1 MKTRYE
7 GLKAKLVWDGTD
19 EVRIPEEAGEPREDQ
34 MQGTAPERLGEV
46 AGRNCYDSM
55 GKNGSRSSADY
66 HPHITGVGH
75 GSVYGHWHGVFE
87 FAAKHLSV
95 EARFAILKALVNRP
109 GIYVNLKNP
118 DVVRF
123 TTNFRSIFD
132 WGKWT
137 NEAYKKSYY
146 DAETALA
153 ARTLHVALCCVG
165 RGLAPQIIAAFA
177 KVGKIDEG
185 VIWNRGDGMFDFM
198 SSAKVV
204 EPEDDFERWIS
215 IYVEGSRGLTH
226 EEVRHGYMTGISQRS
241 TRFVD
246 ENESPWITHP
256 MLQEYLVDENVP
268 LEEREE
274 VRLRIAETEMIG
286 KKVYGTVVEKLQ
298 PWAMKRIPETDKFRK
313 QTARKQARGAARG
326 YLGNGLKTLGIF
338 SASAYEWNWKETQRA
353 ANAADGE
360 IRCEYSMEI
369 LPELLKSRYAKTDFA
384 HLKTEPAVDGVG
396 LVLAGGGNK

>member
-1 MKTRYE
+1 MKTKYE

-46 AGRNCYDSM
+46 SGRACYDSM

-75 GSVYGHWHGVFE
+75 GSVYGHWHAVFE

-95 EARFAILKALVNRP
+95 EWRFELLKALTNRP
-109 GIYVNLKNP
+109 GIYVNFHNP

-123 TTNFRSIFD
+123 TTNFRSIMD
-132 WGKWT
+132 WFKWT
-137 NEAYKKSYY
+137 AEAQKKNYY
-146 DAETALA
+146 NSDTALA
-153 ARTLHVALCCVG
+153 ARTLHIGLCNLG
-165 RGLAPQIIAAFA
+165 RTLAPQIISSFA
-177 KVGKIDEG
+177 KIGKIDEG
-185 VIWNRGDGMFDFM
+185 MVWQGSHGMLEFLD
-198 SSAKVV
+198 SAKVV
-204 EPEDDFERWIS
+204 EPEDDFERWVS
-215 IYVEGSRGLTH
+215 IYIEGSRGLTH
-226 EEVRHGYMTGISQRS
+226 EEVRHGYQTGISQRS

-256 MLQEYLVDENVP
+256 LLQEYLVDESIP
-268 LEEREE
+268 LAEREE
-274 VRLRIAETEMIG
+274 IRMRIAETEMIG

-298 PWAMKRIPETDKFRK
+298 PWCMKRIPETDKFRK
-313 QTARKQARGAARG
+313 TTARKQARGAARG
-326 YLGNGLKTLGIF
+326 FLGNGLKTLGIF
-338 SASAYEWNWKETQRA
+338 SASAYEWNWKESQRA
-353 ANAADGE
+353 ANSADGE

>member
-1 MKTRYE
+1 MKAKYE

-34 MQGTAPERLGEV
+34 MQGTAPERIGEV
-46 AGRNCYDSM
+46 SGRACYDSM

-87 FAAKHLSV
+87 FAAKHIPV
-95 EARFAILKALVNRP
+95 EMRFAILRALVNRP
-109 GIYVNLKNP
+109 GVYINLRNP

-123 TTNFRSIFD
+123 TTNFRTIMD

-137 NEAYKKSYY
+137 LEAQKKSYY
-146 DAETALA
+146 DQDAALA
-153 ARTLHVALCCVG
+153 ARALHIALCDQG
-165 RGLAPQIIAAFA
+165 LNLAPQIMNALSR
-177 KVGKIDEG
+177 VGRVAEG
-185 VIWNRGDGMFDFM
+185 MVWQSDNGLLDLV
-198 SSAKVV
+198 SSVRTV
-204 EPEDDFERWIS
+204 EPEDDFERWVS
-215 IYVEGSRGLTH
+215 IYMEGSRGLTH

-241 TRFVD
+241 TRFCD

-256 MLQEYLVDENVP
+256 LLQEYLVDPGVP

-274 VRLRIAETEMIG
+274 VRLRIAETEMLG

-298 PWAMKRIPETDKFRK
+298 PWCARKIPETDKFRK
-313 QTARKQARGAARG
+313 TTARKQARGAGRG
-326 YLGNGLKTLGIF
+326 YLGNALKTLGIF

-353 ANAADGE
+353 ANSADGE
-360 IRCEYSMEI
+360 IRCEYSMEV
-369 LPELLKSRYAKTDFA
+369 LPELIKSRYAKTDFA
-384 HLKTEPAVDGVG
+384 HLRTEPAGDGVG
-396 LVLAGGGNK
+396 LVLSGGGNK